1 MKNTMQKRLYGIFAV
16 CFLMGALSLSAFA
29 TGIINIINLTV
40 AAPKAGETPA
50 TMASLPAKASTE
62 VLNVTWSPADAV
74 FKENSDYTVTVKLG
88 IKPGLDKKFTSNMSK
103 MSVKV
108 NGNKTQNVTPDGANV
123 IVTYTFKATGIS
135 KSDTADNASKNSQTA
150 RPVFTDVKAD
160 DYFAAAVNWALEKQ
174 ITTGTTATT
183 FSPDDTCTRAQI
195 LTFMW
200 RAAGKPKREGFII
213 FDDVSSADYYYEP
226 AMWAKDHSMVTGRNF
241 EPNTPCTRA
250 STVIYLWKNAG
261 SPKTEVIS
269 TFTDVKADADYAQ
282 AVAWAVKNG
291 VTNGTSAT
299 TFSPDDTCTR
309 GQIVTFLK
317 RASAVPVTPVQ
328 PDPDDT
334 DEPDDSDETAK
345 DEDTKKDED
354 IKKDE
359 DTKKD
364 DNTKK
369 DEDTKKDDGAD
380 TSDETQAKLDGKN
393 GAPSSEKKS
402 YDKAVYEAAV
412 QKALREALG
421 DDLGEGLSDVAKA
434 LRLHDW
440 LVEHCTYDL
449 TYVRKYCHSEY
460 GSIVEGFAVCDGYT
474 KGYNDLL
481 SRVGIQA
488 EQVVGYADNG
498 KGPALHAWSVVTIDG
513 VKYHVDVTWDD
524 PVPDIAGTIG
534 RTFFLVSDSALDSHY
549 DYKVHC
555 SDKRYEEGWLFAFNV
570 LPLFWE
576 DSKNGFYY
584 VDLDKVK
591 FTAELKG
598 TLESANTS
606 KASSAIRTEDGR
618 FICFFL
624 SDYVTS
630 HYPMYLYDIEADEYY
645 TYMGIQDIPNV
656 VFCILRQNGNK
667 VEVSR
672 QYYDTEYSMPY
683 GFGVKA
689 TVELPTST
697 EKRHVTFAPNY
708 DGGKTT
714 SCYYLNAYWHAGDE
728 PLQTLSRQGF
738 TFGGWYT
745 EKDGGVKIESLD
757 ELEGDDVTL
766 YAHWWNPWVITKA
779 PTETEEGTAERALD
793 GYPDV
798 KETIVLPNALDTSV
812 WTRGTEISS
821 TTARQGWVRYKS
833 EYGEIRVLKPLL
845 PPEKPEYG
853 ITYKD
858 GSVYITVLEE
868 ATYTVVYE
876 AIEDGEVVDTGKM
889 SLISNG
895 EGEYRIITPKSF
907 KPSGTVKATLYDSDA
922 NALASIEY
930 TPE

>member
-1 MKNTMQKRLYGIFAV
+1 MKHTFMKRLNGFLLMVTLAV
-16 CFLMGALSLSAFA
+16 LLSASAFA
-29 TGIINIINLTV
+29 TGIVSIINLTV
-40 AAPKAGETPA
+40 AAPKVGEVPA
-50 TMASLPAKASTE
+50 NTASLPATASTQ
-62 VLNVTWSPADAV
+62 VLSVTWSPSDAT
-74 FKENSDYTVTVKLG
+74 FKENCDYTVTVQLG

-108 NGNKTQNVTPDGANV
+108 NGNKTTNVTPNGVNV
-123 IVTYTFKATGIS
+123 IVTYTFKAAGTS
-135 KSDTADNASKNSQTA
+135 NSAAADNTAKDNQTA
-150 RPVFTDVKAD
+150 HPVFTDVKAD
-160 DYFAAAVNWALEKQ
+160 DYFAEAVNWAVEKQ

-183 FSPDDTCTRAQI
+183 FSPNDTCTRAQI

-200 RAAGKPKREGFII
+200 RAAGSPKRDGFII
-213 FDDVSSADYYYEP
+213 FDDVSANQYYYEP
-226 AMWAKDHSMVTGRNF
+226 AMWAKDHTMVTGRNF
-241 EPNTPCTRA
+241 EPYTPCTRA

-261 SPKTEVIS
+261 SPKTEVLS
-269 TFTDVKADADYAQ
+269 TFTDVKADAEYAQ

-317 RASAVPVTPVQ
+317 RASTVPVTPVQ
-328 PDPDDT
+328 PDPDDK
-334 DEPDDSDETAK
+334 DDSDDPDDSDEPAK
-345 DEDTKKDED
+345 PTDPAEDD
-354 IKKDE
+354 KKDE

-369 DEDTKKDDGAD
+369 DDSTDP
-380 TSDETQAKLDGKN
+380 SDETQPNVDAGK
-393 GAPSSEKKS
+393 GAPSNEKKS

-449 TYVRKYCHSEY
+449 TYKKKYSHSEY
-460 GSIVEGFAVCDGYT
+460 GSIVDGFAVCDGYT

-488 EQVVGYADNG
+488 EQVVGFADNG
-498 KGPALHAWSVVTIDG
+498 QGMGLHAWSVVTIDG

-534 RTFFLVSDSALDSHY
+534 RTFFLVSDAALVKHY

-555 SDKRYEEGWLFAFNV
+555 SDRRYEKGWLFAFNA

-576 DSKNGFYY
+576 DGKNGFYY

-591 FTAELKG
+591 FTTELEG
-598 TLESANTS
+598 TLDSVSTS
-606 KASSAIRTEDGR
+606 QASSAIRTEDGKY
-618 FICFFL
+618 ICFFL

-645 TYMGIQDIPNV
+645 TYTGIKDIPNV
-656 VFCILRQNGNK
+656 IFCILRQNGNT

-672 QYYDTEYSMPY
+672 QYYDTEYSMPW
-683 GFGVKA
+683 GFGVQAK
-689 TVELPTST
+689 VELPTST
-697 EKRHVTFAPNY
+697 EKRHVTFDPNY

-728 PLQTLSRQGF
+728 PLQTLSRQGL

-745 EKDGGVKIESLD
+745 EKDGGTKIESLD
-757 ELEGDDVTL
+757 EIKGDDVTL
-766 YAHWWNPWVITKA
+766 YAHWWQPWVITKA

-793 GYPDV
+793 GYPEV
-798 KETIVLPNALDTSV
+798 KEEVVLPTVLDTSV
-812 WTRGTEISS
+812 WERKTEVPS
-821 TTARQGWVRYKS
+821 TSTRQGWVRYTS

-845 PPEKPEYG
+845 PPEKLEYG

-858 GSVYITVLEE
+858 GSVYVTVLEE
-868 ATYTVVYE
+868 TTYTVVYE
-876 AIEDGEVVDTGKM
+876 AIEDGEVVSTGNM

-907 KPSGTVKATLYDSDA
+907 TPSGTVKATLYDSDM
-922 NALASIEY
+922 NELASIEY
-930 TPE
+930 EAG

>member
-1 MKNTMQKRLYGIFAV
+1 MKNTLQKRLCGIFAV
-16 CFLMGALSLSAFA
+16 CFLMGILSLSAFA
-29 TGIINIINLTV
+29 AGIINIINLTV
-40 AAPKAGETPA
+40 DAPKAGKIPA
-50 TMASLPAKASTE
+50 ATASLPAKASTE

-74 FKENSDYTVTVKLG
+74 FKENSDYTVTVQLG
-88 IKPGLDKKFTSNMSK
+88 IKPGLDKKFTTNMSK

-123 IVTYTFKATGIS
+123 IVTYTFKAADGGTS
-135 KSDTADNASKNSQTA
+135 QTDTASKDGQTA

-160 DYFAAAVNWALEKQ
+160 DYFAEAVNWALDKK

-200 RAAGKPKREGFII
+200 RAAGNPKREGFII
-213 FDDVSSADYYYEP
+213 FDDVLASDYYYEP
-226 AMWAKDHSMVTGRNF
+226 AMWAKDHTMVTGRNF
-241 EPNTPCTRA
+241 EPYTPCTRA

-269 TFTDVKADADYAQ
+269 TFTDVSADADYAQ

-317 RASAVPVTPVQ
+317 RASTVPVTPVQ
-328 PDPDDT
+328 PDPDDSS
-334 DEPDDSDETAK
+334 DADDSDDSDEPA
-345 DEDTKKDED
+345 
-354 IKKDE
+354 KDE

-364 DNTKK
+364 DNTQK
-369 DEDTKKDDGAD
+369 DEDTKKDDNTD
-380 TSDETQAKLDGKN
+380 SSDETKVNVDGGK
-393 GAPSSEKKS
+393 GAPSNEKKS

-421 DDLGEGLSDVAKA
+421 DNLGEGLSDVAKA

-534 RTFFLVSDSALDSHY
+534 RTFFLVSDSALDRHY

-591 FTAELKG
+591 FTTELKG

-645 TYMGIQDIPNV
+645 TYTGIQDIPNV

-697 EKRHVTFAPNY
+697 EKRHVTFDPNY

-714 SCYYLNAYWHAGDE
+714 GCYYINAYWRIGDE
-728 PLQTLSRQGF
+728 PFQTLSRQGL
-738 TFGGWYT
+738 TFDGWYT
-745 EKDGGVKIESLD
+745 EKDGGTKIESLD
-757 ELEGDDVTL
+757 EIKGDDVTL
-766 YAHWWNPWVITKA
+766 YAHWWQPWVITKA

-793 GYPDV
+793 GFPDV
-798 KETIVLPNALDTSV
+798 KETVVLPNALDTSV

-821 TTARQGWVRYKS
+821 TTTRQGWVRYKS

-845 PPEKPEYG
+845 PPEKLEYG

-858 GSVYITVLEE
+858 GSVFITVLEE

-876 AIEDGEVVDTGKM
+876 AIEDGEVVSTGKM

-907 KPSGTVKATLYDSDA
+907 KPSGTVKATLYDSDE
-922 NALASIEY
+922 NALGSIEY